1 MWSSLGVSIA
11 ITAGAFIVAFA
22 SMMPIARWRESRL
35 ADVDPPT
42 VVRLAPPA
50 KLAPQ
55 PKPDVQPIKR
65 AAAPPVAAPIAPR
78 IAAPTIP
85 LAPPVVVPITLPSAS
100 PATRDSSR
108 GAPSGPV
115 IPLGPVRYPIDVP
128 GRTAAPVSHL
138 GAPSAPAGVTS
149 IDKLPNTPE
158 ARDSVATSRMNDIP
172 LLAKT
177 HAPKGAELAELS
189 ESKRL
194 AVRLAQRATTAGNSR
209 DVHVMMGEGKDGV
222 GAVNG
227 GRTSFSPLGGSIPFT
242 LFSSGPT
249 AEQRKA
255 NEKLDAEYQARLHRL
270 QDRAFLLADAARL
283 DSVRSDSL
291 RRDSARRD
299 SLAKRARRLAP

>member
-35 ADVDPPT
+35 VEVDQPT
-42 VVRLAPPA
+42 VVRLAPPVQ
-50 KLAPQ
+50 LV
-55 PKPDVQPIKR
+55 PKPKPEVHSAQR
-65 AAAPPVAAPIAPR
+65 VAAPPVAAPIAPR
-78 IAAPTIP
+78 LVAPTSPI
-85 LAPPVVVPITLPSAS
+85 APPVVAPITQPIAKAA
-100 PATRDSSR
+100 PRDSSP
-108 GAPSGPV
+108 GSHSGPV
-115 IPLGPVRYPIDVP
+115 IPLGPVRYPIDIP
-128 GRTAAPVSHL
+128 GGAGAPLSHL
-138 GAPSAPAGVTS
+138 GAPLAPAGVTS

-158 ARDSVATSRMNDIP
+158 VRDSIAAAGMNTIP

-189 ESKRL
+189 ERQRVAVQL
-194 AVRLAQRATTAGNSR
+194 ARRATTAGNAR
-209 DVHVMMGEGKDGV
+209 DVHVMTGEGLDGV

-227 GRTSFSPLGGSIPFT
+227 GRTGFSPLGGSIGFS

-270 QDRAFLLADAARL
+270 QDRAFLLADAARV
-283 DSVRSDSL
+283 DSVRADSL
-291 RRDSARRD
+291 RRDSFHRD
-299 SLAKRARRLAP
+299 SLARRARRLAP